1 MSLLDIIK
9 GRGPR
14 RLKLLVCGHPT
25 LRRRAEPVSVVTPE
39 VRELAERMTVTMLEN
54 EVVGVGLAAPQVGR
68 SLRLIVLATHEP
80 DQPVPATAS
89 AGELLLGPR
98 MPLAVINP
106 EVVWFSPETAVRD
119 EGCLSVPEVS
129 GPVERPAR
137 VVLRAT
143 TLDGELL
150 QVECGGLLARCI
162 QHEIDH
168 LDGIL
173 FVDRLRDEDRAAVAP
188 QIHALERQVARRLAL
203 NAPQPAAGGTPAC
216 G

>member
-1 MSLLDIIK
+1 MSLLDFIK
-9 GRGPR
+9 GGGGR
-14 RLKLLVCGHPT
+14 RLRLLTCGHPT
-25 LRRRAEPVSVVTPE
+25 LRRRAEPVAAVTPE
-39 VRELAERMTVTMLEN
+39 IRELAERMVVTMLEN

-68 SLRLIVLATHEP
+68 SLRLIVLATH
-80 DQPVPATAS
+80 DPAKPLSPTAS

-98 MPLAVINP
+98 MPLALVNP
-106 EVVWFSPETAVRD
+106 EVIWFSGETETRD

-137 VVLRAT
+137 VVLRAS
-143 TLDGELL
+143 TLDGEVI

-173 FVDRLRDEDRAAVAP
+173 FIDRLRDEDRAAVAP
-188 QIHALERQVARRLAL
+188 QVEALERQERRRLKAVVP
-203 NAPQPAAGGTPAC
+203 APGGGVPSC